1 MSAFICHFQRMLG
14 NVLILLLAS
23 FSLVYAG
30 LCLYAYLVSDSMI
43 FPKLG
48 AASYRDGPNILKLE
62 TSGGDTISAYFLEA
76 AESDRVLLY
85 SHGNAEDL
93 GHIRPLLS
101 QFQQRGVSVF
111 AYDYPGYGTS
121 TGRPSEYGLY
131 AAAEAAFKHLTEKKG
146 YAPESVTL
154 YGRSLGSGPAS
165 WLAAR
170 YTVAGLILDGAF
182 SSTFRVM
189 TKVKLLPFDKFDNL
203 ALLPKLDCP
212 VLLIHGKQDAVIP
225 FDHALKNKQALP
237 FPPETLW
244 VERASH
250 NNLIE
255 TAGDSYW
262 NAVLKF
268 IHPADHP
275 Q

>member
-1 MSAFICHFQRMLG
+1 MLG

-23 FSLVYAG
+23 FSLIYAG

-48 AASYRDGPNILKLE
+48 VASYADGPDILKLE
-62 TSGGDTISAYFLEA
+62 TSEGDTISAYLLEA
-76 AESDRVLLY
+76 AKSDRVLLY

-93 GHIRPLLS
+93 GQIRPLLG
-101 QFQQRGVSVF
+101 QFQQRGISVF

-121 TGRPSEYGLY
+121 TGRPSEHGLY
-131 AAAEAAFKHLTEKKG
+131 AAAEAAFKYLTEKEG
-146 YAPESVTL
+146 YAPGSVIL
-154 YGRSLGSGPAS
+154 YGRSLGSGPAC

-170 YTVAGLILDGAF
+170 YPVGGLILDGAF

-203 ALLPKLDCP
+203 ARLPKLDCP

-225 FDHALKNKQALP
+225 FDHALKNEQALP
-237 FPPETLW
+237 FPAETLW
-244 VERASH
+244 VEQASH

-262 NAVLKF
+262 KVVQGF
-268 IHPADHP
+268 INR
-275 Q
+275 